1 MDMGLVKS
9 HSIFTQS
16 LCLIAADIAVYKEC
30 STHACLLECN
40 VLHSKTFPLWCQ
52 GTSLSC

>member
-40 VLHSKTFPLWCQ
+40 VLHGKTFPLWCQ